1 MDDIELGTNDI
12 EELAAQYAAVFN
24 EPDEAARA
32 AAVARLW
39 NEDARMCTA
48 ASEYV
53 GLAAITQR
61 VTIAHEKFVADQ
73 GYTFSPLG
81 PAHSHH
87 DGVRFRWQMAS
98 AAGGDAV
105 SGGVQFLLLGPDRR
119 VHTDYQF
126 IDF

>member
-1 MDDIELGTNDI
+1 MTDDI

-24 EPDEAARA
+24 EPGEAARN

-39 NEDARMCTA
+39 SADARVCTA

-61 VTIAHEKFVADQ
+61 VTTAHEKFVAGQ
-73 GYTFSPLG
+73 GCTFRPLG
-81 PAHSHH
+81 PAQSHH
-87 DGVRFRWQMAS
+87 DGVRIRWEMTPADGS
-98 AAGGDAV
+98 DAV
-105 SGGVQFLLLGPDRR
+105 SGGVQFLLLDPDRR
-119 VHTDYQF
+119 IQTDYQF